1 MILLAISFFIIYALF
16 ARVNFRLASGFL
28 ILLLPSYL
36 IRFSFGPLPT
46 TLLELSFGA
55 IFLVWL
61 WRYAREDWP
70 KILALV
76 KKNKWLF
83 AMTGLLLAAA
93 AIASFVGAD
102 IYESRLAAAFSALGI
117 WRAYFLEPILFF
129 IILLARSETKQI
141 FFWLALSTVSISVLA
156 IVQKLTGQFYP
167 PSLWDAQLFGRPTSF
182 FTSANAI
189 GLYLGPIVMLT
200 LCVIARKRRRGA
212 DEAIPLLKQGD
223 RHVASLLAMTLIITL
238 AIVAIFLSRS
248 AGALFALGV
257 GLLVFIFSLGWKKL
271 ATTILLCGLATI
283 ILFPPLRTTAIF
295 QDQAGQN
302 RLALWKYSTEFL
314 TESPKNFIFGAGL
327 RKFFRQVQRPHYD
340 PTQMERLAYPH
351 NLFLNFWLETGLL
364 GLLAFLGLLGWA
376 AKTAWK
382 IKKAAPLIGAGLLAA
397 LTAFFIHGLVDVP
410 YFKNDLAMIF
420 WIIMAAIAL
429 TSISISSDSAR
440 AHRSE

>member
-61 WRYAREDWP
+61 WRHSREDWP
-70 KILALV
+70 KILSLV

-93 AIASFVGAD
+93 AVASFVGAD

-117 WRAYFLEPILFF
+117 WRAYFFEPILFF
-129 IILLARSETKQI
+129 VILLARSETKQI
-141 FFWLALSTVSISVLA
+141 FFWLALSTASISVLA

-189 GLYLGPIVMLT
+189 GLYLAPIFFLGISLKEKKWLIWPALT
-200 LCVIARKRRRGA
+200 LAVA
-212 DEAIPLLKQGD
+212 AI
-223 RHVASLLAMTLIITL
+223 I
-238 AIVAIFLSRS
+238 LSRS

-257 GLLVFIFSLGWKKL
+257 GLLVFLFSLGWKKI
-271 ATTILLCGLATI
+271 AITILLCGLATI
-283 ILFPPLRTTAIF
+283 ILSPPLRATAIF

-302 RLALWKYSTEFL
+302 RLTLWKYSAEFL

-364 GLLAFLGLLGWA
+364 GLLAFLGLLGWTI
-376 AKTAWK
+376 KTAWK

-420 WIIMAAIAL
+420 WIIVAAIAL

-440 AHRSE
+440 AHHNE